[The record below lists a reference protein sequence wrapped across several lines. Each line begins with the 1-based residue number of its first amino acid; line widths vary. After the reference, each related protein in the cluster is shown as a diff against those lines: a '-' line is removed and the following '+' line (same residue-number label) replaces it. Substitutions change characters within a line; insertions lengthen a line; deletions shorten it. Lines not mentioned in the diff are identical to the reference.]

1 MESVTL
7 GQSRSKWRQNE
18 DLDRKRGES
27 LRCAR
32 GGLNQQVSES
42 HHDVTDPASPPISPP
57 STQQTLDI

>member
-18 DLDRKRGES
+18 DLDRQRGES
-27 LRCAR
+27 LRC
-32 GGLNQQVSES
+32 GLNQQVSES